1 MIIIN
6 LNKTADQ
13 WCKESA
19 TAVKILCLS
28 LLQMHYCVE
37 GPASMCVEFLLKPVQ
52 KTAMENS
59 QNVIPFC
66 A

>member
-1 MIIIN
+1 VKRECNSCENTMSV
-6 LNKTADQ
+6 TAAD
-13 WCKESA
+13 A
-19 TAVKILCLS
+19 LLC
-28 LLQMHYCVE
+28 
-37 GPASMCVEFLLKPVQ
+37 GRASEYVCRILLKPVQ